1 VVAPDDELPLATAAR
16 VDPLRVLVW
25 IVGGLLALLL
35 AMTLIGLTQ
44 SLHGRAGSPHV
55 PPSPAPF
62 IPGDMPHGR

>member
-1 VVAPDDELPLATAAR
+1 MVAPEEELAPATAAR
-16 VDPLRVLVW
+16 VDPLRVLAW
-25 IVGGLLALLL
+25 IVGGLLALLV

-44 SLHGRAGSPHV
+44 SLHGHAGSPHV